1 MRRYWKVCAPL
12 LFTVL
17 LMLLPKNASGAPKNA
32 KETAWDT
39 VMANIQVIETMNEP
53 DSVKNT
59 LTQQLFSKFD
69 LTVQDYRRF
78 YDNFLKRPP
87 EKQAAFLKQVE
98 EIILEWMN
106 KDYKKI
112 R

>member
-1 MRRYWKVCAPL
+1 LIFVAFLIKPNDV
-12 LFTVL
+12 
-17 LMLLPKNASGAPKNA
+17 SGAPGGSKG
-32 KETAWDT
+32 TAWDT

-53 DSVKNT
+53 DSVKNA
-59 LTQQLFSKFD
+59 LMQQLFSDFQ
-69 LTVQDYRRF
+69 LTAEDYRRF
-78 YDNFLKRPP
+78 YEDFLKRSP

-106 KDYKKI
+106 KDYKKT